1 MWEFGAGEDKGQGA
15 EPAGKLSPWRII
27 PSTCGSGSAQPQI
40 QGLPGVLCF
49 FQRDEHKN
57 LSVASRDD
65 CLISLTCLG
74 DTLGCQQHSNAGLGL
89 GLQSRAVGI
98 MLGCFHVPVK
108 VKAARDLVNKSTTKA
123 WILLFLG
130 SCCCPHRHVAQVP
143 RSEFPH
149 ASWPV
154 DSCMQKT

>member
-1 MWEFGAGEDKGQGA
+1 MSDSVSGEVSEQTV
-15 EPAGKLSPWRII
+15 PVKL
-27 PSTCGSGSAQPQI
+27 TD
-40 QGLPGVLCF
+40 LCF

-65 CLISLTCLG
+65 CLISLTCLR
-74 DTLGCQQHSNAGLGL
+74 DTLCCQQRSNAGLGL

-108 VKAARDLVNKSTTKA
+108 VKTARDSVNKSTTKA

-130 SCCCPHRHVAQVP
+130 PCCCPQQHVAQVP

-154 DSCMQKT
+154 DSCMQKTREFQ